1 MTVFE
6 KIVELL
12 DQNHI
17 EYKLTEH
24 EPVRTSEEAA
34 RVRGTDI
41 HSGAKA
47 MVAKSGSDYYLIV
60 LPADKKID
68 WKGLKI
74 ALHVKDVSLAG
85 LEDAEQVT
93 GLKMGAVPPF
103 GNLLNLQTIFDVEIG
118 TIGQVNFNAGE
129 QTHSI
134 SMKSSDLIALVKPTF
149 GLISK

>member
-1 MTVFE
+1 MTILE
-6 KIVELL
+6 KIVDLL
-12 DQNHI
+12 DQSHI

-47 MVAKSGSDYYLIV
+47 MIAKSGSTYYLVV

-68 WKGLKI
+68 WKKLKL
-74 ALHVKDVSLAG
+74 ALNVKDVSLAG
-85 LEDAEQVT
+85 LDEAEQLI

-103 GNLLNLQTIFDVEIG
+103 GNILNLPTVFDEEIAK
-118 TIGQVNFNAGE
+118 IEKVNFNAGE
-129 QTHSI
+129 QTRSI
-134 SMKSSDLIALVKPTF
+134 SMKGEDLIKLVQPRIGT
-149 GLISK
+149 ISK

>member
-1 MTVFE
+1 MTVLE

-17 EYKLTEH
+17 EYQLTEH

-47 MVAKSGSDYYLIV
+47 MIAKSGITYYLVV

-68 WKGLKI
+68 WKSLKHV
-74 ALHVKDVSLAG
+74 LEVKDISLAA
-85 LEDAEQVT
+85 LEEAEQLT

-103 GNLLNLQTIFDVEIG
+103 GSILNLATVFDEEIAK
-118 TIGQVNFNAGE
+118 IEKVNFNAGE
-129 QTHSI
+129 QTRSI
-134 SMKSSDLIALVKPTF
+134 SMKSEDLIKLVQPKI
-149 GLISK
+149 GMISK